1 MSRPGNKNLLII
13 IAVLLLTN
21 IGVLGYFLWY
31 KKPESKATQTWGD
44 GRGNNNGIQDLLQKD
59 VGFSV
64 EQLAQYK
71 QLKDKQRETIRPM
84 YDEMRKAKDSLF
96 RLLRES
102 SVPDSVVEKA
112 ADRIAKQQRT
122 VDLQTYYYFKKVR
135 TLNTPEQLPK
145 YDTLIQ
151 NMFSRM
157 NRPPRRSDGD
167 STKTDKKN

>member
-31 KKPESKATQTWGD
+31 KKPEKATEQRWD
-44 GRGNNNGIQDLLQKD
+44 QRGNNGNGIQDLLQKD
-59 VGFSV
+59 VGFST

-71 QLKDKQRETIRPM
+71 QMKDKQRETIRPM

-96 RLLRES
+96 RLLKDS
-102 SVPDSVVEKA
+102 AAPDSLAEKA
-112 ADRIAKQQRT
+112 ADLIAHQQKT
-122 VDLQTYYYFKKVR
+122 LDLQTFIYFRKVR
-135 TLNTPEQLPK
+135 TLCTPEQQPK
-145 YDTLIQ
+145 YDSLIQ
-151 NMFSRM
+151 NMFTKM
-157 NRPPRRSDGD
+157 NRPQRRTDGD

>member
-21 IGVLGYFLWY
+21 IAVLGYFLWY
-31 KKPESKATQTWGD
+31 KKPEAKQQQWGD
-44 GRGNNNGIQDLLQKD
+44 GRGNNNGIQDLLQKE
-59 VGFSV
+59 VGFSAD
-64 EQLAQYK
+64 QLAQYK

-96 RLLRES
+96 RFLKDS
-102 SVPDSVVEKA
+102 SVTDSIIEKA
-112 ADRIAKQQRT
+112 ANRIANQQRAI
-122 VDLQTYYYFKKVR
+122 DLQTFHYFRKVR

-151 NMFSRM
+151 NMFSKM
-157 NRPPRRSDGD
+157 NRPPRRPDSD

>member
-31 KKPESKATQTWGD
+31 KKPEAKEQRTD

-59 VGFSV
+59 VGFSAG
-64 EQLAQYK
+64 QMAQYK
-71 QLKDKQRETIRPM
+71 QMKDKQRETIRPM

-96 RLLRES
+96 RLLKDP
-102 SVPDSVVEKA
+102 SVPDSVAEKA
-112 ADRIAKQQRT
+112 AERIAYQQRT
-122 VDLQTYYYFKKVR
+122 VDLQTFTYFKKVR
-135 TLNTPEQLPK
+135 TLCTPEQLPK
-145 YDTLIQ
+145 YDSLIQ
-151 NMFSRM
+151 NMFSKM
-157 NRPPRRSDGD
+157 NRPPRRSDSD